1 MSQEQNP
8 TSQPDEATGEL
19 GSLDAAALAFEKRE
33 QALSEDGADTE
44 AEVDTETQ
52 DDDPNAVG
60 DDADTDE
67 DTAETEGL
75 VETEYEGKTYKVPP
89 ELQKAL
95 LRQADYSRNMNEVK
109 AKERVYTQRL
119 EQAESLIEGAESHAK
134 ALAQVQMLDARLKTY
149 EAVNWQQLR
158 AENPGEYA
166 AHATDFQT
174 LRLNRQ
180 DAERQ
185 AQAVGQA
192 VDSKRSETFNAKRG
206 EMVETLAKTVKGW
219 GDEMGRKVTEYAT
232 QSGVKFETLSTLT
245 DPGIV
250 VALEKARKY
259 DELQASKSELKAK
272 TKDAAPV
279 LKPGTRQTKQAPAD
293 EAMSQLRKF
302 KTRDAAEVAFLAR
315 MR

>member
-33 QALSEDGADTE
+33 QAQSEDEADTE
-44 AEVDTETQ
+44 AEADTETQ
-52 DDDPNAVG
+52 DDDPNAEG
-60 DDADTDE
+60 DEADSDEDTDE
-67 DTAETEGL
+67 TDGL
-75 VETEYEGKTYKVPP
+75 VEAEYEGKTYKVPP

-109 AKERVYTQRL
+109 AQERVYTQRL
-119 EQAESLIEGAESHAK
+119 EQAEALIEGAESHAK
-134 ALAQVQMLDARLKTY
+134 ALAEVQMLDARLKTY

-180 DAERQ
+180 DAERR
-185 AQAVGQA
+185 AQTVAQEVEARRTQ
-192 VDSKRSETFNAKRG
+192 SFSAKRA
-206 EMVETLAKTVKGW
+206 EMVDALGKTLKGW
-219 GDEMGRKVTEYAT
+219 GNEMGEKVTAYAT
-232 QSGVKFETLSTLT
+232 QVGVKLETLSTLT

-259 DELQASKSELKAK
+259 DELQASKTALKAK
-272 TKDAAPV
+272 TKDAPPV

-293 EAMSQLRKF
+293 EAMSQLRKI
-302 KTRDAAEVAFLAR
+302 KTQGAAEAAFLAR

>member
-1 MSQEQNP
+1 MTQEQNP

-33 QALSEDGADTE
+33 QALSTDEVDTE
-44 AEVDTETQ
+44 AEAETETQ
-52 DDDPNAVG
+52 DDDPDAVG
-60 DDADTDE
+60 EDADTDE
-67 DTAETEGL
+67 DTAETDGL
-75 VETEYEGKTYKVPP
+75 VEAEYEGKTYKVPP

-109 AKERVYTQRL
+109 AKEKVYTQRL
-119 EQAESLIEGAESHAK
+119 EQADALIAGAESHAK
-134 ALAQVQMLDARLKTY
+134 ALAEVQLLDARLKTY

-180 DAERQ
+180 DAERRALSV
-185 AQAVGQA
+185 AQEVETKRGQ
-192 VDSKRSETFNAKRG
+192 SFNAKRA
-206 EMVETLAKTVKGW
+206 EMVETLGKTLKGW
-219 GDEMGRKVTEYAT
+219 GNEMGEKVTSYAE
-232 QSGVKFETLSTLT
+232 QNGVRRETLETLT
-245 DPGIV
+245 DPGVV

-259 DELQASKSELKAK
+259 DELQASKTALKAK
-272 TKDAAPV
+272 TKDAPAV
-279 LKPGTRQTKQAPAD
+279 LKPGTRQNKQAPAD

>member
-180 DAERQ
+180 DAERH

-302 KTRDAAEVAFLAR
+302 RTRDAAEVAFLAR

>member
-119 EQAESLIEGAESHAK
+119 EQAEALIEGAESHAK

-180 DAERQ
+180 DAERH
-185 AQAVGQA
+185 AQAVGQT
-192 VDSKRSETFNAKRG
+192 VESKRSETFNAKRG

-219 GDEMGRKVTEYAT
+219 GDEMGRKVTVYAT